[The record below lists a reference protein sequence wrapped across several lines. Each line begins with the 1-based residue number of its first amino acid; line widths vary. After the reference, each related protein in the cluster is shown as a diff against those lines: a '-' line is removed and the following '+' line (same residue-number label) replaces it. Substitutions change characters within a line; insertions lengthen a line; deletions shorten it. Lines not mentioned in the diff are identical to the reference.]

1 MRRRLL
7 IAAILLVILTPF
19 VMLGIVLYTPAGLAL
34 VVGQLGRLE
43 RYGVHITGV
52 SGTISGPLRVEQFE
66 LDHPRVHV
74 VAHDIVIQT
83 ELRGLWIQTLQASSV
98 KIRDATVTLREDHTP
113 PSTRP
118 PHFLPRWLRIDAR
131 GGEVTHARYEHTNGL
146 IIAADRAVGRV
157 TITANTLRVR
167 EGRAE
172 GGKFDAQPFD
182 AAGELTL
189 RAGRPFRMTANATGH
204 LPMSTGAVLTV
215 DSKVTGDFDR
225 LEIAAQLLQPQKAAA
240 AVVYTHPNDRWNIAG
255 HVDAATF
262 ALDPILQKP
271 PFSLRNV
278 ALDVQAKA
286 EGISIA
292 GNVGIPELDSR
303 DLTIEASGNFA
314 KRVLTIA
321 SSDVSLEQSPGKVHA
336 TGTVTFDGD
345 APTLDVAARWQNL
358 QWPLHGKATVTSAT
372 GEGTLRGPLP
382 YDFTTT
388 AQIDGPDLPP
398 VQGSARGVLTK
409 EQLTVAQY
417 DIKAFDGTASGN
429 AQLQFAKPRAWS
441 FALRADDIN
450 PVELNDEFP
459 GRIDVR
465 AQAEGKGFDKQA
477 SFRLAL
483 SNLRGTLRNEPVRA
497 HGTVQR
503 NGKAWQV
510 SDARLAF
517 GGARV
522 TLDGTLRDTIDARWS
537 INARALDRL
546 LPEAGGSIES
556 SGSASGPLAT
566 PHVVA
571 QLHGANLRY
580 AGWLARQLEIDA
592 DVDAAGGNP
601 SRLTVQARQLG
612 RGSPLIDR
620 LQVTGTGV
628 ATDHRIV
635 LDVTGFAPQPQQ
647 RAPHAVMEVAGRYDK
662 QVWTASVTTT
672 ELTTG
677 APNQELKIPAPA
689 TVLASRDRAQLD
701 NFCLVIGA
709 GRMCAEGK
717 WQRGGAWQATVSGYE
732 IPLAS
737 VLPPSGAE
745 AEIAGRIEGRVHAF
759 GAAGQPWQGEAGAR
773 IIDAAIIYRPPGA
786 PPETLNL
793 GTGGLAATA
802 KPERIEFSFGIQ
814 AFTDTFLYASAR
826 LQRDGRNDIMNVPLT
841 GDMRAR
847 AADANILPLLFPEI
861 DHAAGLL
868 TANATI
874 GGTLALPELNGRLEL
889 ANGEFDSYRVNLA
902 LRDLG
907 VVADLANTGLSFRG
921 QARAGDGQLA
931 ADGKLTWHGGE
942 SKGDL
947 HISGQNLL
955 VADLP
960 EYRVVAS
967 PDLHFLVDG
976 KRLNVAGDVKIP
988 SASVKPAQLTGAVK
1002 VSDDARYVGEHPAE
1016 RAGRFVVHSEIR
1028 VDMGDDVRVDA
1039 FGLQGR
1045 IVGGV
1050 GTTTH
1055 TGETPIGRGELS
1067 VDEGRYEALGQ
1078 KLEINRGRLL
1088 FDASPLDDPGLDIE
1102 ARRRIETTE
1111 VGLNVRGTLQEPRLT
1126 FFSDPSMPQSQ
1137 IVSYLL
1143 TGKSMDSSLTGTDT
1157 TTLNS
1162 ARDSLAMQ
1170 GGGFL
1175 ASQLGRRIGLE
1186 EVGVES
1192 TINSAGEANTA
1203 LVLGKFLSP
1212 RLFVSYGISL
1222 TESINTLKLRYT
1234 ISDKWVFK
1242 TEAGEEAGADL
1253 EYATER

>member
-19 VMLGIVLYTPAGLAL
+19 VLLGVVLYTPTGLAL
-34 VVGQLGRLE
+34 VARQLWRLE
-43 RYGVHITGV
+43 RVGVHITGL
-52 SGTISGPLRVEQFE
+52 SGTLSGPLRVELFE

-74 VAHDIVIQT
+74 VVHDIVIQT
-83 ELRGLWIQTLQASSV
+83 ELRGLLLQTLQASSV
-98 KIRDATVTLREDHTP
+98 TARDAVVTLREGETP

-118 PHFLPRWLRIDAR
+118 PHFLPRFLRIEASSVELTR
-131 GGEVTHARYEHTNGL
+131 VRYEHTNGTVVE
-146 IIAADRAVGRV
+146 AKRALSRV
-157 TITANTLRVR
+157 TISAQTLRVR
-167 EGRAE
+167 DGRAE
-172 GGKFDAQPFD
+172 GGQLGAEQFDAT
-182 AAGELTL
+182 GELTL
-189 RAGRPFRMTANATGH
+189 RAGRPFGMTANASGH
-204 LPMSTGAVLTV
+204 LQMSNGVVLAL
-215 DSKVTGDFDR
+215 DGKAEGDFER
-225 LEIAAQLLQPQKAAA
+225 LEIAAQLLQPQKASATA
-240 AVVYTHPNDRWNIAG
+240 LLTRPDQRWNIAG
-255 HVDAATF
+255 HVDAATL
-262 ALDPILQKP
+262 ALDPFLQKP

-278 ALDVQAKA
+278 ALDVQANPDR
-286 EGISIA
+286 ISVA
-292 GNVGIPELDSR
+292 GNVGIPELDSK
-303 DLTIEASGNFA
+303 DLTVEASGNFA
-314 KRVLTIA
+314 KHVLTIA
-321 SSDVSLEQSPGKVHA
+321 ASDISLNESPAQVHA
-336 TGTVTFDGD
+336 KGTVTFDGD
-345 APTLDVAARWQNL
+345 APTLDVAAQWQNL
-358 QWPLHGKATVTSAT
+358 QWPLHGSAVVTSAT

-388 AQIDGPDLPP
+388 AQVDGPDLPS
-398 VQGSARGVLTK
+398 VHGSARGVLTK
-409 EQLTVAQY
+409 EQLTVAEY
-417 DIKAFDGTASGN
+417 DIKALDGTATGN
-429 AQLQFAKPRAWS
+429 AQLQFAKPRAWKL
-441 FALRADDIN
+441 ALRADDVN
-450 PVELNDEFP
+450 PVELHDEFP

-465 AQAEGKGFDKQA
+465 AQAEGKGLDKQA

-483 SNLRGTLRNEPVRA
+483 TNLRGTLRNESVRA

-503 NGKAWQV
+503 DGKAWQV

-517 GGARV
+517 GGARA
-522 TLDGTLRDTIDARWS
+522 TLDGKLRDTIDARWS
-537 INARALDRL
+537 ISAHALDRL
-546 LPEAGGSIES
+546 LPDAGGSIES
-556 SGSASGPLAT
+556 SGSASGALAS

-571 QLHGANLRY
+571 QLHGENLRY

-601 SRLTVQARQLG
+601 SRLSVQARQLG
-612 RGSPLIDR
+612 RGAPLIDR
-620 LQVTGTGV
+620 LQVTGTGL
-628 ATDHRIV
+628 ASDHRIA

-647 RAPHAVMEVAGRYDK
+647 AAPHALMEVAGRYDK
-662 QVWTASVTTT
+662 QVWTATITTT

-677 APNQELKIPAPA
+677 APNQHLKIPQPA
-689 TVLASRDRAQLD
+689 TVLASREHAQLD

-709 GRMCAEGK
+709 GRMCAEGR

-737 VLPPSGAE
+737 ILPPSGAE
-745 AEIAGRIEGRVHAF
+745 TEIAGRIEGRVHAF

-786 PPETLNL
+786 TPETLNL

-826 LQRDGRNDIMNVPLT
+826 LQRDGRNDITNLPLT

-874 GGTLALPELNGRLEL
+874 GGTLALPEFNGRIEL
-889 ANGEFDSYRVNLA
+889 ARGEFDSYRVNLA
-902 LRDLG
+902 MRELG
-907 VVADLANTGLSFRG
+907 VVADMENTQLRFRG
-921 QARAGDGQLA
+921 QGRAGDGQLQ
-931 ADGKLTWHGGE
+931 ADGQLTWRGGE
-942 SKGDL
+942 SKGEL
-947 HISGQNLL
+947 RVRGQNLL

-967 PDLHFLVDG
+967 PDLRFQVDG
-976 KRLNVAGDVKIP
+976 KRMNVTGDVKIP
-988 SASVKPAQLTGAVK
+988 SARVQPAQLTGAVK
-1002 VSDDARYVGEHPAE
+1002 ASDDARYVGELPAE
-1016 RAGRFVVHSEIR
+1016 RAGLFVVHSEVRI
-1028 VDMGDDVRVDA
+1028 DMGDDVRVDA

-1050 GTTTH
+1050 GTTVR

-1078 KLEINRGRLL
+1078 KLDINRGRLL

-1102 ARRRIETTE
+1102 ARRHIETTE

-1137 IVSYLL
+1137 IMSYLL
-1143 TGKSMDSSLTGTDT
+1143 TGKSVDSITGTET
-1157 TTLNS
+1157 KS
-1162 ARDSLAMQ
+1162 ISAARDSMALQ

-1175 ASQLGRRIGLE
+1175 ASQLGRRIGIE

-1192 TINSAGEANTA
+1192 TVNSAGEANTA

-1242 TEAGEEAGADL
+1242 TEAGEEQSADL

>member
-7 IAAILLVILTPF
+7 IAALLLLILAPFIL
-19 VMLGIVLYTPAGLAL
+19 LGIVLYTPTGLAL
-34 VVGQLGRLE
+34 VAGQLWRLE
-43 RYGVHITGV
+43 RFGVHITGL
-52 SGTISGPLRVEQFE
+52 SGTLSGPLRIELFE

-74 VAHDIVIQT
+74 VVHDIVIHT
-83 ELRGLWIQTLQASSV
+83 KVRGLLLQTLQASSV
-98 KIRDATVTLREDHTP
+98 TAHDAVVTLRDAQMP

-118 PHFLPRWLRIDAR
+118 PRFVPSFLRVDADNVVLSR
-131 GGEVTHARYEHTNGL
+131 VRYEHTNGMV
-146 IIAADRAVGRV
+146 IEASSAEGRGTV
-157 TITANTLRVR
+157 TSRTLRVR
-167 EGRAE
+167 DGRVV
-172 GGKFDAQPFD
+172 GGRINGQQFDAS
-182 AAGELTL
+182 GVLTL
-189 RAGRPFRMTANATGH
+189 HAGRPFSMEANATGH
-204 LPMSTGAVLTV
+204 LRMNNDVVLTL
-215 DSKVTGDFDR
+215 DGKANGDFDR
-225 LEIAAQLLQPQKAAA
+225 LELAAQLLQPQRATATA
-240 AVVYTHPNDRWNIAG
+240 LLTRPDERWNIAG

-262 ALDPILQKP
+262 ALDPWLQKP

-278 ALDVQAKA
+278 SLDVQANPDRI
-286 EGISIA
+286 GIA
-292 GNVGIPELDSR
+292 GNVGIPELDSK
-303 DLTIEASGNFA
+303 DLTVEASGNFA

-321 SSDVSLEQSPGKVHA
+321 SSDIALDDSPAKVHA
-336 TGTVTFDGD
+336 KGTVTLDGE
-345 APTLDVAARWQNL
+345 APTLDVAARWENL
-358 QWPLHGKATVTSAT
+358 QWPLHGAAVVRSAT

-388 AQIDGPDLPP
+388 AQVDGPNLPHA
-398 VQGSARGVLTK
+398 QGSARGVLTK

-417 DIKAFDGTASGN
+417 DVKAFDGTATGS
-429 AQLQFAKPRAWS
+429 AQLQFAQPRAWKL
-441 FALRADDIN
+441 AVRADDIN
-450 PVELNDEFP
+450 PVELHKEFP

-465 AQAEGKGFDKQA
+465 AQAEGKGFDKRA

-483 SNLRGTLRNEPVRA
+483 TNLRGTLRNEPVRA
-497 HGTVQR
+497 RATVQR
-503 NGKAWQV
+503 DGKAWQV

-522 TLDGTLRDTIDARWS
+522 TLDGKLRDTIEAQWS
-537 INARALDRL
+537 IRAPALDRL
-546 LPEAGGSIES
+546 WPGAAGSIQS
-556 SGSASGPLAT
+556 TGSASGALKS
-566 PHVVA
+566 PHVIA
-571 QLHGANLRY
+571 QLHGENLRY
-580 AGWLARQLEIDA
+580 EGWLARQLEIDA

-612 RGSPLIDR
+612 RGEPLIDQ
-620 LQVTGTGV
+620 LQVTGTGL
-628 ATDHRIV
+628 ATDHRIA
-635 LDVTGFAPQPQQ
+635 LDVTGFPPQPQQ
-647 RAPHAVMEVAGRYDK
+647 AAPHAVMEIAGRYDK
-662 QVWTASVTTT
+662 EIWNATIATT
-672 ELTTG
+672 ELSTG
-677 APNQELKIPAPA
+677 AANQQLKIPEPA
-689 TVLASRDRAQLD
+689 KMIASRDRAQLD

-717 WQRGGAWQATVSGYE
+717 WQRGGAWQGTVSGYE

-745 AEIAGRIEGRVHAF
+745 AEIAGRIEGRVHVF
-759 GAAGQPWQGEAGAR
+759 GAADQPWQGEAGAR

-786 PPETLNL
+786 APETLNL
-793 GTGGLAATA
+793 GTGGFGATA
-802 KPERIEFSFGIQ
+802 TPQRIEFSFGIQ

-826 LQRDGRNDIMNVPLT
+826 LQRDGRNDIMNLPLT

-847 AADANILPLLFPEI
+847 AADANILPLVFPEI

-874 GGTLALPELNGRLEL
+874 GGTLALPEVNGRIEL
-889 ANGEFDSYRVNLA
+889 ANGEFDSYRANLA
-902 LRDLG
+902 LRELG
-907 VVADLANTGLSFRG
+907 VVADLQNTGLRFRG
-921 QARAGDGQLA
+921 KARAGDGQLA
-931 ADGKLTWHGGE
+931 ADGQLTWHAGA
-942 SKGDL
+942 SKGEL
-947 HISGQNLL
+947 HLSGQNLL

-967 PDLHFLVDG
+967 PDLRFLVDG
-976 KRLNVAGDVKIP
+976 SRIAVAGNVKIP
-988 SASVKPAQLTGAVK
+988 SARVQPAQLTGAVK
-1002 VSDDARYVGEHPAE
+1002 ISDDARYVGEHPAE

-1088 FDASPLDDPGLDIE
+1088 FDTSPLDDPGLDIE
-1102 ARRRIETTE
+1102 ARRRIETTT
-1111 VGLNVRGTLQEPRLT
+1111 VGLNVRGTLQAPRLT

-1143 TGKSMDSSLTGTDT
+1143 TGKTVDSLAGSDT
-1157 TTLNS
+1157 SSVNA

-1175 ASQLGRRIGLE
+1175 ASQLGRRVGIE

-1192 TINSAGEANTA
+1192 TVNSAGEANTA

-1222 TESINTLKLRYT
+1222 TEASNTLKLRYT

-1242 TEAGEEAGADL
+1242 TESGENQSGDL

>member
-1 MRRRLL
+1 MRRRLI
-7 IAAILLVILTPF
+7 IAAIVLVILAPF
-19 VMLGIVLYTPAGLAL
+19 VLLGFLLYTPGGLTL
-34 VVGQLGRLE
+34 IGGQLWRLE
-43 RYGVHITGV
+43 RYNVYISGL
-52 SGTISGPLRVEQFE
+52 SGTVSGPLRVELFE
-66 LDHPRVHV
+66 LKNPRVHIV
-74 VAHDIVIQT
+74 VHDIVIETQ
-83 ELRGLWIQTLQASSV
+83 LRGLLIQTLQASSV
-98 KIRDATVTLREDHTP
+98 TARDTLVQLQNADTPPPTKPPRFLPQFLRVSADNVVLTRVRYEQPNGMVIEAGRVQGRGTMTARTLRIRDGRVVDGRLNEQP
-113 PSTRP
+113 
-118 PHFLPRWLRIDAR
+118 IDAS
-131 GGEVTHARYEHTNGL
+131 
-146 IIAADRAVGRV
+146 
-157 TITANTLRVR
+157 
-167 EGRAE
+167 
-172 GGKFDAQPFD
+172 
-182 AAGELTL
+182 GELTL
-189 RAGRPFRMTANATGH
+189 RAGRPFGMEAKGTGSLRMNNGVVLALDGTAQGN
-204 LPMSTGAVLTV
+204 
-215 DSKVTGDFDR
+215 FDR
-225 LEIAAQLLQPQKAAA
+225 LEFAAQLNQPQRATAT
-240 AVVYTHPNDRWNIAG
+240 AVMTRPEERWNIEG
-255 HVDAATF
+255 HVDAAAF
-262 ALDPILQKP
+262 ALDPWLEKP

-278 ALDVQAKA
+278 SLDVQANA
-286 EGISIA
+286 DRINVA
-292 GNVGIPELDSR
+292 GGVGIPELDSK
-303 DLTIEASGNFA
+303 DLSVEASGNYA

-321 SSDVSLEQSPGKVHA
+321 SADIALNDSPAKVHA
-336 TGTVTFDGD
+336 KGTVTLDGES
-345 APTLDVAARWQNL
+345 PTLDVVASWLNL
-358 QWPLHGKATVTSAT
+358 QWPLHGAATVRSAT
-372 GEGTLRGPLP
+372 GEGTLRGPMP

-388 AQIDGPDLPP
+388 AQVDGLNLPP
-398 VQGSARGVLTK
+398 AQGSARGVLTK
-409 EQLTVAQY
+409 EDLTIAQY
-417 DIKAFDGTASGN
+417 NVKAFDGTVTGDGH
-429 AQLQFAKPRAWS
+429 LQFAQPRAWK
-441 FALRADDIN
+441 LTTRADDIN
-450 PVELNDEFP
+450 PVELHEEFP

-465 AQAEGKGFDKQA
+465 AQAEGNGFDKRA
-477 SFRLAL
+477 NFRLAL
-483 SNLRGTLRNEPVRA
+483 TDLRGTLRNEPVRA
-497 HGTVQR
+497 RATVQR
-503 NGKAWQV
+503 DGKTWQV
-510 SDARLAF
+510 SDGRLSF

-522 TLDGTLRDTIDARWS
+522 TLDGRLRDTIEAQWS
-537 INARALDRL
+537 IRAPALDRL
-546 LPEAGGSIES
+546 LPDAAGSIES
-556 SGSASGPLAT
+556 TGSASGALRS
-566 PHVVA
+566 PHIVA
-571 QLHGANLRY
+571 KVHGENLRY
-580 AGWLARQLEIDA
+580 EGWLAQQLDIDA
-592 DVDAAGGNP
+592 DIDAAGGNP
-601 SRLTVQARQLG
+601 SRLIVDARQLG

-628 ATDHRIV
+628 ATDHRIA
-635 LDVTGFAPQPQQ
+635 LDVTGFPPGPQLS
-647 RAPHAVMEVAGRYDK
+647 APHAAMEIAGRYEK
-662 QVWTASVTTT
+662 EIWNATVTTT

-677 APNQELKIPAPA
+677 AANQQLKIPEPA
-689 TVLASRDRAQLD
+689 TVLASRERAQLD

-717 WQRGGAWQATVSGYE
+717 WQRGGAWQGTVSGYE

-759 GAAGQPWQGEAGAR
+759 GKAGQPWQGEAGAR

-786 PPETLNL
+786 EPETLNL

-802 KPERIEFSFGIQ
+802 TPQRIEFSFGIQ

-826 LQRDGRNDIMNVPLT
+826 LQRDGRNDIMNLPLT

-847 AADANILPLLFPEI
+847 AADANILPLVFPEI

-874 GGTLALPELNGRLEL
+874 GGTLALPELNGRIEL

-902 LRDLG
+902 LRELG
-907 VVADLANTGLSFRG
+907 VVADLASTGLRFNG
-921 QARAGDGQLA
+921 KARAGEGQLEA
-931 ADGKLTWHGGE
+931 NGELTWSGGVSRGE
-942 SKGDL
+942 L
-947 HISGQNLL
+947 HVRGQNLL

-967 PDLHFLVDG
+967 PDLRFLVDG
-976 KRLNVAGDVKIP
+976 TRMDVAGDVKIP
-988 SASVKPAQLTGAVK
+988 SARVQPAQLTGAVK
-1002 VSDDARYVGEHPAE
+1002 ISDDARYVGEHPAE

-1055 TGETPIGRGELS
+1055 TGEPMIGRGELS
-1067 VDEGRYEALGQ
+1067 VEEGRYEALGQ

-1143 TGKSMDSSLTGTDT
+1143 TGKSVDSVTGSDT
-1157 TTLNS
+1157 SSLNS

-1234 ISDKWVFK
+1234 ISDKWVFR
-1242 TEAGEEAGADL
+1242 TEAGEEQSADL

>member
-7 IAAILLVILTPF
+7 IAAILLVILLPF
-19 VMLGIVLYTPAGLAL
+19 VLVGIVLYTPAGLSL
-34 VVGQLGRLE
+34 VVTQLWRLE

-52 SGTISGPLRVEQFE
+52 SGTISGPLRIEQFE

-83 ELRGLWIQTLQASSV
+83 ELRGLLIQTLQASSV
-98 KIRDATVTLREDHTP
+98 TVRDTVVTLREDHTP

-118 PHFLPRWLRIDAR
+118 PHFLPRFLRIDAR
-131 GGEVTHARYEHTNGL
+131 SVELTHARYEHTNGL
-146 IIAADRAVGRV
+146 VIEANRAVGRGTV
-157 TITANTLRVR
+157 TSSTLRVR

-172 GGKFDAQPFD
+172 GGQFNGQPFD
-182 AAGELTL
+182 AAGEVTL
-189 RAGRPFRMTANATGH
+189 RAGRPVAMSGNATGH
-204 LPMSTGAVLTV
+204 LQMSNGVVLALDAKANGT
-215 DSKVTGDFDR
+215 FDR
-225 LEIAAQLLQPQKAAA
+225 LEFAAHLLQPQRASATA
-240 AVVYTHPNDRWNIAG
+240 VYTHPNDHWNITG

-262 ALDPILQKP
+262 ALDPFLQKP

-278 ALDVQAKA
+278 ALDVEANA
-286 EGISIA
+286 DRIAVA
-292 GNVGIPELDSR
+292 GNVGVPEFDSK
-303 DLTIEASGNFA
+303 DLTIEASGNFV

-321 SSDVSLEQSPGKVHA
+321 SSEIALNDSPAKMHA
-336 TGTVTFDGD
+336 KGTLVFDGD
-345 APTLDVAARWQNL
+345 APTLDVAAQWQNL
-358 QWPLHGKATVTSAT
+358 QWPLHGNAIVTSAT

-398 VQGSARGVLTK
+398 AQGSARGVLSK
-409 EQLTVAQY
+409 EELTVAQY
-417 DIKAFDGTASGN
+417 DIKAFDGSVSGN
-429 AQLQFAKPRAWS
+429 GQLQFAQPRAWKL
-441 FALRADDIN
+441 ALRADDIN
-450 PVELNDEFP
+450 PVELHEEFP

-465 AQAEGKGFDKQA
+465 AQAEGKGLDKKA

-483 SNLRGTLRNEPVRA
+483 TNLRGTLRNEPVRA
-497 HGTVQR
+497 RGTVQR
-503 NGKAWQV
+503 DGKSWQV

-517 GGARV
+517 GGARA

-537 INARALDRL
+537 IRAPALDRL
-546 LPEAGGSIES
+546 LPDAGGSFES
-556 SGSASGPLAT
+556 SGSASGKLAS
-566 PHVVA
+566 PHVVG
-571 QLHGANLRY
+571 QLHAENLRY
-580 AGWLARQLEIDA
+580 AGWLARQLSIDA

-601 SRLTVQARQLG
+601 SRLSVEAHKLG
-612 RGSPLIDR
+612 RGEPLVDK

-628 ATDHRIV
+628 AGDHRIA
-635 LDVTGFAPQPQQ
+635 LDVTGFPPQPQQ
-647 RAPHAVMEVAGRYDK
+647 AAPHALMEIAGRYEK
-662 QVWTASVTTT
+662 EVWTATVTTT

-677 APNQELKIPAPA
+677 APNQQLKIPEPA
-689 TVLASRDRAQLD
+689 AVLASRDRAQLD

-717 WQRGGAWQATVSGYE
+717 WQRSGAWQATVSGYE

-737 VLPPSGAE
+737 VLPPSGPE

-786 PPETLNL
+786 EPQTLNL

-826 LQRDGRNDIMNVPLT
+826 LQRDGRNDIMSLPLT

-847 AADANILPLLFPEI
+847 AADANILPLVFPDI

-874 GGTLALPELNGRLEL
+874 GGTLALPEFNGRIEL

-902 LRDLG
+902 LRQLG

-921 QARAGDGQLA
+921 KARAGEGQLEADGQF
-931 ADGKLTWHGGE
+931 TWRGGE
-942 SKGDL
+942 SKGEL
-947 HISGQNLL
+947 RVRGQNLL

-967 PDLHFLVDG
+967 PDLHFQVDG
-976 KRLNVAGDVKIP
+976 KRINAAGDVKIP
-988 SASVKPAQLTGAVK
+988 SARVQPAQLTGAVK

-1016 RAGRFVVHSEIR
+1016 LEGRFVVHSEIR

-1050 GTTTH
+1050 GTTTQ

-1102 ARRRIETTE
+1102 ARRRIETTT

-1143 TGKSMDSSLTGTDT
+1143 TGKTIDSMTGSDTSSV
-1157 TTLNS
+1157 NS
-1162 ARDSLAMQ
+1162 ARDSLAVQ

-1192 TINSAGEANTA
+1192 TVDSAGQANTA

-1242 TEAGEEAGADL
+1242 TEAGEEQSADL

>member
-1 MRRRLL
+1 
-7 IAAILLVILTPF
+7 
-19 VMLGIVLYTPAGLAL
+19 
-34 VVGQLGRLE
+34 
-43 RYGVHITGV
+43 
-52 SGTISGPLRVEQFE
+52 
-66 LDHPRVHV
+66 
-74 VAHDIVIQT
+74 
-83 ELRGLWIQTLQASSV
+83 
-98 KIRDATVTLREDHTP
+98 
-113 PSTRP
+113 
-118 PHFLPRWLRIDAR
+118 
-131 GGEVTHARYEHTNGL
+131 
-146 IIAADRAVGRV
+146 
-157 TITANTLRVR
+157 
-167 EGRAE
+167 
-172 GGKFDAQPFD
+172 
-182 AAGELTL
+182 
-189 RAGRPFRMTANATGH
+189 
-204 LPMSTGAVLTV
+204 
-215 DSKVTGDFDR
+215 
-225 LEIAAQLLQPQKAAA
+225 
-240 AVVYTHPNDRWNIAG
+240 
-255 HVDAATF
+255 
-262 ALDPILQKP
+262 
-271 PFSLRNV
+271 
-278 ALDVQAKA
+278 
-286 EGISIA
+286 
-292 GNVGIPELDSR
+292 
-303 DLTIEASGNFA
+303 SGNFA

-321 SSDVSLEQSPGKVHA
+321 SSDIALSESRAKVHA
-336 TGTVTFDGD
+336 KGTVAFDGD
-345 APTLDVAARWQNL
+345 APTLDLAARWVNL
-358 QWPLHGKATVTSAT
+358 QWPLHGDAVVTSAA

-382 YDFTTT
+382 YEFTTT
-388 AQIDGPDLPP
+388 AQVDGPDLPP
-398 VQGSARGVLTK
+398 AQGSARGVLSK
-409 EQLTVAQY
+409 DELTVAQY
-417 DIKAFDGTASGN
+417 DIKTLDGSVTGN
-429 AQLQFAKPRAWS
+429 GQLQFAKPRAWQL
-441 FALRADDIN
+441 ALRADDIN
-450 PVELNDEFP
+450 PVELDEEFP

-465 AQAEGKGFDKQA
+465 AQAEGKGLDKQA

-483 SNLRGTLRNEPVRA
+483 ANLRGTLRNEPVRLR
-497 HGTVQR
+497 GTVQR
-503 NGKAWQV
+503 DGRNWQV

-517 GGARV
+517 GGARA

-537 INARALDRL
+537 VRAPALDRL
-546 LPEAGGSIES
+546 LPDAGGSLES
-556 SGSASGPLAT
+556 TGSASGKLAS
-566 PHVVA
+566 PHVVG
-571 QLHGANLRY
+571 QLHAENLRY
-580 AGWLARQLEIDA
+580 AGWLARQLNIDA
-592 DVDAAGGNP
+592 DVDAAGSNP
-601 SRLTVQARQLG
+601 SRLSVEAHKLG
-612 RGSPLIDR
+612 RSEPLIDK

-628 ATDHRIV
+628 ATDHRIA
-635 LDVTGFAPQPQQ
+635 LDVTGFPPQPQQ
-647 RAPHAVMEVAGRYDK
+647 AAPHALMEVAGRYDK
-662 QVWTASVTTT
+662 AVWTATVTTT

-677 APNQELKIPAPA
+677 APNQQLKIPEPA
-689 TVLASRDRAQLD
+689 SVLASRERAQLD

-709 GRMCAEGK
+709 GRMCAEAK

-737 VLPPSGAE
+737 VLPPSGPE

-786 PPETLNL
+786 EPQTLNL

-814 AFTDTFLYASAR
+814 AFTDTFLYASAHLR
-826 LQRDGRNDIMNVPLT
+826 RDGRNDILNLPLT

-847 AADANILPLLFPEI
+847 AADANILPLVFPDI

-874 GGTLALPELNGRLEL
+874 GGTLAQPEFNGRIEL

-902 LRDLG
+902 LRELG

-921 QARAGDGQLA
+921 KARAGEGQLEADGQLA
-931 ADGKLTWHGGE
+931 WRGGE
-942 SKGDL
+942 SKGEL
-947 HISGQNLL
+947 RVRGQNLL

-967 PDLHFLVDG
+967 PDLHFQIDG
-976 KRLNVAGDVKIP
+976 KRINAAGDVQIP
-988 SASVKPAQLTGAVK
+988 SARVQPAQLTGAVK

-1016 RAGRFVVHSEIR
+1016 REGRFVVHSEIR

-1050 GTTTH
+1050 GTTTQ

-1067 VDEGRYEALGQ
+1067 VNEGRYEALGQ

-1143 TGKSMDSSLTGTDT
+1143 TGKTVDSMTGTDT
-1157 TTLNS
+1157 SSVNS

-1175 ASQLGRRIGLE
+1175 ASQLGHRIGLE

-1192 TINSAGEANTA
+1192 TVDSAGQANTA

-1242 TEAGEEAGADL
+1242 TEAGEEQSADL

>member
-7 IAAILLVILTPF
+7 IAAILLAILTPF
-19 VMLGIVLYTPAGLAL
+19 VLVGIVLYTPAGLRL
-34 VVGQLGRLE
+34 VVGQLWRLE
-43 RYGVHITGV
+43 RFGVHITGV

-74 VAHDIVIQT
+74 VVHDIVIET

-98 KIRDATVTLREDHTP
+98 TARDAVVTLREDHSP

-118 PHFLPRWLRIDAR
+118 PHFLPRFLRVDAR
-131 GGEVTHARYEHTNGL
+131 NAVLTHARYEHTNGMVIEAKRVL
-146 IIAADRAVGRV
+146 GRV
-157 TITANTLRVR
+157 TMTSSTLRVR

-172 GGKFDAQPFD
+172 GGNFNGQPFD
-182 AAGELTL
+182 AAGGMTL
-189 RAGRPFRMTANATGH
+189 RASRPYAMTANATGH
-204 LPMSTGAVLTV
+204 LQMSNGAVLALDGKAEGT
-215 DSKVTGDFDR
+215 FDR
-225 LEIAAQLLQPQKAAA
+225 LEFTAELLQPQKAAA
-240 AVVYTHPNDRWNIAG
+240 TAVYTHPDDRWHIAG
-255 HVDAATF
+255 HVDAPAF
-262 ALDPILQKP
+262 ALDPFLQKP

-278 ALDVQAKA
+278 ALDVQANA
-286 EGISIA
+286 DRISVA
-292 GNVGIPELDSR
+292 GSVGIPELDSR
-303 DLTIEASGNFA
+303 DLNVEASGNFSQ
-314 KRVLTIA
+314 RVLTIA
-321 SSDVSLEQSPGKVHA
+321 SSDIALDDSPAKVRA
-336 TGTVTFDGD
+336 QGTVKFDGD
-345 APTLDVAARWQNL
+345 APTLDIAAQWQSL
-358 QWPLHGKATVTSAT
+358 QWPLHGKAVVTSAT

-388 AQIDGPDLPP
+388 AQVDGPDLPP
-398 VQGSARGVLTK
+398 AQGSARGVLSK
-409 EQLTVAQY
+409 DELVVADY
-417 DIKAFDGTASGN
+417 DIKAFDGSMTGN
-429 AQLQFAKPRAWS
+429 GQLQFAKPRAWK
-441 FALRADDIN
+441 FTLRADDIN
-450 PVELNDEFP
+450 PVELHDEFP

-465 AQAEGKGFDKQA
+465 AQAEGKGLYTQA

-483 SNLRGTLRNEPVRA
+483 TSLRGTLRNEPVRA
-497 HGTVQR
+497 RGTVQR
-503 NGKAWQV
+503 DGKAWQV

-517 GGARV
+517 GGARA

-537 INARALDRL
+537 IRAPALDRL
-546 LPEAGGSIES
+546 LPDAGGSFES
-556 SGSASGPLAT
+556 SGSASGKLAS
-566 PHVVA
+566 PHVVG
-571 QLHGANLRY
+571 QLHAENLRY
-580 AGWLARQLEIDA
+580 SGWLARQLNIDA
-592 DVDAAGGNP
+592 DVDAAGSNP
-601 SRLTVQARQLG
+601 SRLSVQARQVG
-612 RGSPLIDR
+612 RGRPLIDT
-620 LQVTGTGV
+620 LQATGTGV
-628 ATDHRIV
+628 ASDHRIAI
-635 LDVTGFAPQPQQ
+635 DVTGFPPQPQQ
-647 RAPHAVMEVAGRYDK
+647 KAPHALMEVAGRYEK
-662 QVWTASVTTT
+662 EVWTAQVTTT

-677 APNQELKIPAPA
+677 APDQQLKIPEPA
-689 TVLASRDRAQLD
+689 SVLASRDRAQLD

-732 IPLAS
+732 IPLAA
-737 VLPPSGAE
+737 VLPPSGPE

-759 GAAGQPWQGEAGAR
+759 GAEGQPWQGEAGAR

-786 PPETLNL
+786 EPQTLNL

-826 LQRDGRNDIMNVPLT
+826 LQRDGRNDILNLPLT

-847 AADANILPLLFPEI
+847 AADANILPLVFPEI

-874 GGTLALPELNGRLEL
+874 GGTLALPELTGRVEL

-902 LRDLG
+902 LRELG
-907 VVADLANTGLSFRG
+907 VVAELANTGLSFRG
-921 QARAGDGQLA
+921 KARAGEGQLEADGQLS
-931 ADGKLTWHGGE
+931 WHGGQ

-947 HISGQNLL
+947 RLRGQNLL

-967 PDLHFLVDG
+967 PDLHFQVDG
-976 KRLNVAGDVKIP
+976 KRINAAGDVKIP
-988 SASVKPAQLTGAVK
+988 SARVQPAQLTGAVK
-1002 VSDDARYVGEHPAE
+1002 VSDDARYVGDTPAE
-1016 RAGRFVVHSEIR
+1016 REGRFVVHSEIR

-1143 TGKSMDSSLTGTDT
+1143 TGKTIDSMTGRDTSSV
-1157 TTLNS
+1157 NS

-1175 ASQLGRRIGLE
+1175 ASQLGRRIGIE

-1192 TINSAGEANTA
+1192 TVNNVGQANTA

-1242 TEAGEEAGADL
+1242 TEAGEEQSADL

>member
-7 IAAILLVILTPF
+7 IAALLLVILLPF
-19 VMLGIVLYTPAGLAL
+19 ALVGIVLYTPAGLSL
-34 VVGQLGRLE
+34 VVSQLWRLE

-66 LDHPRVHV
+66 LDHARVHV
-74 VAHDIVIQT
+74 VARDIVIET
-83 ELRGLWIQTLQASSV
+83 ELRGLLIQTLQASSV
-98 KIRDATVTLREDHTP
+98 TIGDAVVTLREDHTP

-118 PHFLPRWLRIDAR
+118 PHFLPRFLRVDAR
-131 GGEVTHARYEHTNGL
+131 RVAIGHARYEHTNGL
-146 IIAADRAVGRV
+146 VIEAGPARGRG
-157 TITANTLRVR
+157 TITASTLRVR
-167 EGRAE
+167 DGRAE
-172 GGKFDAQPFD
+172 GGLFNGQPFD
-182 AAGELTL
+182 AAGEVTL
-189 RAGRPFRMTANATGH
+189 RAGRPFAMTGTATGH
-204 LPMSTGAVLTV
+204 LRMSNGTVLSLDT
-215 DSKVTGDFDR
+215 KAEGTFDR
-225 LEIAAQLLQPQKAAA
+225 LEFTAQLLQPQRASAAA
-240 AVVYTHPNDRWNIAG
+240 VYTHPNDQWNIAG

-262 ALDPILQKP
+262 ALDAFLEKP
-271 PFSLRNV
+271 PLSLRNV
-278 ALDVQAKA
+278 SLDVAA
-286 EGISIA
+286 NAGGITVA
-292 GNVGIPELDSR
+292 GNVGVPEFDSN
-303 DLTIEASGNFA
+303 DLTIEARGTFA
-314 KRVLTIA
+314 KRVLTIE
-321 SSDVSLEQSPGKVHA
+321 SSQIALNDSPAKMHA
-336 TGTVTFDGD
+336 KGTIAFDGD
-345 APTLDVAARWQNL
+345 APTLDVAAQWQTL
-358 QWPLHGKATVTSAT
+358 QWPLHGKAVVTSAV

-398 VQGSARGVLTK
+398 AQGSARGVLSK
-409 EQLTVAQY
+409 EELTLEQC
-417 DIKAFDGTASGN
+417 DIKALDGSVTGSG
-429 AQLQFAKPRAWS
+429 QLQFAQPRAWKL
-441 FALRADDIN
+441 ALRADDVN
-450 PVELNDEFP
+450 PVELHEEFP

-465 AQAEGKGFDKQA
+465 AQAEGKGFDKKA

-497 HGTVQR
+497 RGTVQR
-503 NGKAWQV
+503 DGKSWQV
-510 SDARLAF
+510 SDARVSF
-517 GGARV
+517 GGARA
-522 TLDGTLRDTIDARWS
+522 TLDGTLRDTIEARWS
-537 INARALDRL
+537 VRAPALDRL
-546 LPEAGGSIES
+546 LPDAGGSLES
-556 SGSASGPLAT
+556 SGSASGKLAS
-566 PHVVA
+566 PHVIG
-571 QLHGANLRY
+571 QLHAENLRY
-580 AGWLARQLEIDA
+580 AGWLARQLNIDA
-592 DVDAAGGNP
+592 DLDAAGGNP
-601 SRLTVQARQLG
+601 SRLSVEAHKLG
-612 RGSPLIDR
+612 RGEPLVDK

-628 ATDHRIV
+628 ASDHRIS
-635 LDVTGFAPQPQQ
+635 LDVTGVPPRPQQ
-647 RAPHAVMEVAGRYDK
+647 APPHALMDVAGHYEK
-662 QVWTASVTTT
+662 EVWTAAVTTT

-677 APNQELKIPAPA
+677 APNQQLKIPEPA
-689 TVLASRDRAQLD
+689 SVVAARDRAQLE

-737 VLPPSGAE
+737 VLPPSGPE

-786 PPETLNL
+786 EPQTLNL

-826 LQRDGRNDIMNVPLT
+826 LQRDGSNDILNLPLT

-847 AADANILPLLFPEI
+847 AADANILPLVFPEI

-874 GGTLALPELNGRLEL
+874 AGTLALPEINGRIEL

-902 LRDLG
+902 LRELG
-907 VVADLANTGLSFRG
+907 VVADLANTGLTFRG
-921 QARAGDGQLA
+921 QARAGEGQLA
-931 ADGKLTWHGGE
+931 ADGHFNWQGGV
-942 SKGDL
+942 SKGAL
-947 HISGQNLL
+947 RLRGENLL

-967 PDLHFLVDG
+967 PDLYFEVDG
-976 KRLNVAGDVKIP
+976 KRINAAGDVKIP
-988 SASVKPAQLTGAVK
+988 SARVQPAQLTGAVK

-1016 RAGRFVVHSEIR
+1016 LAGRFVVHSEVRIA
-1028 VDMGDDVRVDA
+1028 MGDDVRVDA

-1045 IVGGV
+1045 ILGGV
-1050 GTTTH
+1050 GTTTQ

-1102 ARRRIETTE
+1102 ARRRIETTT

-1143 TGKSMDSSLTGTDT
+1143 TGKTIDSMTGSDASSV
-1157 TTLNS
+1157 NS

-1192 TINSAGEANTA
+1192 TVDSAGQANTA

-1222 TESINTLKLRYT
+1222 TEAMNTLKLRYT

-1242 TEAGEEAGADL
+1242 TEAGEEQSADL